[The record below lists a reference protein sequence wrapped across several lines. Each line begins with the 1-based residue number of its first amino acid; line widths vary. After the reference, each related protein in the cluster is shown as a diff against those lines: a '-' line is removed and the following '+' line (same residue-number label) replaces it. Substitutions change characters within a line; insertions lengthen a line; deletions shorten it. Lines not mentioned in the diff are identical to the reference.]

1 MLSSPLTANGIT
13 ETTLTFN
20 ESPTVEEYV
29 RIYFRDIPVMT
40 GIAECESQFR
50 QFNKS
55 GDILRGE
62 VNYRDV
68 GVMQINEYYHQ
79 DTASSLGYNLY
90 TLDGNL
96 AYARYLYKKE
106 GSVPWQSSAPC
117 WEDPYQLALL

>member
-1 MLSSPLTANGIT
+1 MNGIR
-13 ETTLTFN
+13 ETTLTFA

-40 GIAECESQFR
+40 RVAECESRFR
-50 QFNKS
+50 QFNKY

-62 VNYRDV
+62 ENFQDI
-68 GVMQINEYYHQ
+68 GVMQVNEHYHLE
-79 DTASSLGYNLY
+79 TADKLGHNLY

-106 GSVPWQSSAPC
+106 GTTPWRSSAKC
-117 WEDPYQLALL
+117 WDGSYQLALL